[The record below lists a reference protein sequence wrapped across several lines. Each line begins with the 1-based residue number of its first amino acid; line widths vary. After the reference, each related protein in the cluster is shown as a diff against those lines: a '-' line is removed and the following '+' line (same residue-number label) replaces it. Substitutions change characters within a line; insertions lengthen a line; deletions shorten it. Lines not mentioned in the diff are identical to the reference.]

1 MVANSVSVDDPRIRR
16 RPACELRDDTDL
28 GALPVTVDVP
38 ALGDTAVRRALQAGA
53 ERARDLQASGLME
66 SAVLVCQGWF
76 TTCDGSL
83 QRLQGATLAGSA
95 GELLLA

>member
-1 MVANSVSVDDPRIRR
+1 
-16 RPACELRDDTDL
+16 
-28 GALPVTVDVP
+28 
-38 ALGDTAVRRALQAGA
+38 LQAGA